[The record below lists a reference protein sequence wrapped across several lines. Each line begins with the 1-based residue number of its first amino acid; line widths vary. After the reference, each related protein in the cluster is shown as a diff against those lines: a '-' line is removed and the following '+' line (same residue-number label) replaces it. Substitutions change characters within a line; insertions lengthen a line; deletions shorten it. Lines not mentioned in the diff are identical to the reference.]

1 MIKWTNIAM
10 LIDINATNYFMTPD
24 CTKSLELGGARDCN
38 SGAIQFWARH
48 LSDDKHG
55 KEHVL

>member
-1 MIKWTNIAM
+1 M